1 MNRFCELC
9 ERITVDGN
17 LWCQEKDCP
26 AERGHAVLEYGDY
39 LGDLKVTKLARVWR
53 TAALYEAT
61 RGDDEKVFLKVAH
74 ETEDSE
80 ERLKREALAF
90 DALNAKPWGPVA
102 FIRSFMATP
111 RPVLPEIISP
121 YPVPSKRPYG
131 EITLRGETKFFSVF
145 KYVEGK
151 WLADLLLE
159 NPQMWHYQAAWII
172 IAVAEAMQ
180 PLAAA
185 GKAHLCLT
193 PDAILVATD
202 EQGNL
207 RPVLMDLGFIV
218 AGNEFE
224 SIYEFGRVTEPAYT
238 APELQGARPAKTVT
252 PAADVYSLGMIF
264 YEMLAGKPAFE
275 NKMRRDEKIREAVG
289 QFRGALPVG
298 RPELETAGVIGVVDK
313 ATAPSGRYNTVAEFG
328 SVLAGIYGRP
338 PPEKRPAPTRLYVLL
353 SIIALVFLVVAGVAA
368 YYLIGALSA
377 R

>member
-1 MNRFCELC
+1 MNRFCEQC

-17 LWCQEKDCP
+17 LWCQERNCP
-26 AERGHAVLEYGDY
+26 AELGHAVLEYGDY
-39 LGDLKVTKLARVWR
+39 VGDLKVTKLLRVWR

-61 RGDDEKVFLKVAH
+61 RGEEKVLLKVAH

-90 DALNAKPWGPVA
+90 EALTAKPWGPVA
-102 FIRSFMATP
+102 FIRSFTATP

-121 YPVPSKRPYG
+121 YPVPAKRPYG

-145 KYVEGK
+145 KFVEGRF
-151 WLADLLLE
+151 LADLLLE
-159 NPQMWHYQAAWII
+159 NPQMWHYQAAWLI
-172 IAVAEAMQ
+172 IALSEAMQ

-185 GKAHLCLT
+185 GKANLCLT
-193 PDAILVATD
+193 PDVILVDTD

-207 RPVLMDLGFIV
+207 RPVLLDLGFIV
-218 AGNEFE
+218 AGSEME
-224 SIYEFGRVTEPAYT
+224 SIYEFARLSEPAYT
-238 APELQGARPAKTVT
+238 APELQGGRGAKTVT
-252 PAADVYSLGMIF
+252 PAADVYSLGMLF
-264 YEMLAGKPAFE
+264 YEMLAGRPAFE
-275 NKMRRDEKIREAVG
+275 NKMRRDDKIREAVG
-289 QFRGALPVG
+289 QFRGSLPVG

-353 SIIALVFLVVAGVAA
+353 SLIALVFLVVAGVAA
-368 YYLIGALSA
+368 YYLIGVLNA